1 MSHMSLG
8 IVWRGMCAGALVIS
22 MQGCTFEQSLQNLGV
37 EGPPALPPIHITAD
51 STADMIHIS
60 PHLSL
65 YGQKATSG
73 RVNGHTNVNSKGVY
87 AVDTIVTA
95 LGTTYKETSGANT
108 LPFWGRNVSWTLPS
122 YTLGVDLEYNLT
134 KRFSVTGSLDYTSQ
148 NAKDFLGGS
157 FGLALRGWNGQ
168 FGTHVEAG
176 VRFDE
181 TALTADEVVAVGN
194 IFTTDRMVYFF
205 RDQQRKTSVDFYAA
219 LTFATTKESWLV
231 NGFLSLGYCSQSLRT
246 EMVNGSGL
254 NSSSGQIGATADFTT
269 VAPGLSFSVGPDM
282 RLLAGVRFVWISN
295 WDDLTPAHLALPFV
309 QMDISL

>member
-8 IVWRGMCAGALVIS
+8 IVWRGMCAGALVMS
-22 MQGCTFEQSLQNLGV
+22 MQGCTIEQSLQNLGV

-60 PHLSL
+60 PHLSF
-65 YGQKATSG
+65 YGQKTTSG
-73 RVNGHTNVNSKGVY
+73 RVDGHTKVNSKGVY

-95 LGTTYKETSGANT
+95 IGATYKETSGANT

-134 KRFSVTGSLDYTSQ
+134 KRFSVTGSLDYANQ

-157 FGLALRGWNGQ
+157 LGLALRGWNGQ

-194 IFTTDRMVYFF
+194 IFTSDRVVYFF
-205 RDQQRKTSVDFYAA
+205 RDQERKTSVDFYAA

-254 NSSSGQIGATADFTT
+254 NSSSGQIGAAADFTT

-295 WDDLTPAHLALPFV
+295 WDDLTPAHLVLPFV

>member
-1 MSHMSLG
+1 MSHMSIG
-8 IVWRGMCAGALVIS
+8 IVRRGMCAGAFIMS
-22 MQGCTFEQSLQNLGV
+22 MQGCTIEQSLQNLGV

-51 STADMIHIS
+51 STANMVHIS

-65 YGQKATSG
+65 YGQKTTSG
-73 RVNGHTNVNSKGVY
+73 RVDGHTNVNSKGVY
-87 AVDTIVTA
+87 AVDTTGI
-95 LGTTYKETSGANT
+95 GTYKEIKGVNT

-122 YTLGVDLEYNLT
+122 YSLGVDLEYNLT

-157 FGLALRGWNGQ
+157 LGLALRGWSGE

-194 IFTTDRMVYFF
+194 IFTSDRVVYFF
-205 RDQQRKTSVDFYAA
+205 RDQERKTSVDFYAA

-231 NGFLSLGYCSQSLRT
+231 NGFLSLGYCSQSLQT

-254 NSSSGQIGATADFTT
+254 NSSSGQNSASADFTT

-295 WDDLTPAHLALPFV
+295 WDDLTPAHLAFPFV
-309 QMDISL
+309 QMDIGL